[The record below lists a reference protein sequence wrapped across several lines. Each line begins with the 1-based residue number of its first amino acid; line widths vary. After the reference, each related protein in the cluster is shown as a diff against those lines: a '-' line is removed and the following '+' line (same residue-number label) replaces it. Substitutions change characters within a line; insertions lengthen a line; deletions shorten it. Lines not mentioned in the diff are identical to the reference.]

1 MQSVIRIDH
10 LTKQFKQLTAVNE
23 TCLSVER
30 AEIFGLIGPNGAG
43 KSTLIKMLT
52 TLLPPTSGD
61 ASIAGF
67 SISKQP
73 QDVRRR
79 IGYVPQLLSADGNL
93 TGFENLLLS
102 ARLYGIPWRE
112 RTARIERGLCM
123 MGLADSANVLVTRY
137 SGGMTR

>member
-1 MQSVIRIDH
+1 MRPVIHIDH
-10 LTKQFKQLTAVNE
+10 LTKQFKQLTAVKE
-23 TCLSVER
+23 VCLTVER

-67 SISKQP
+67 SICKQSR
-73 QDVRRR
+73 DVRRR

-102 ARLYGIPWRE
+102 ARLYGIPWRVSS
-112 RTARIERGLCM
+112 ASIYLALYMICLS
-123 MGLADSANVLVTRY
+123 GLANVMVNRY
-137 SGGMTR
+137 SRGMI